1 MIRTYRELIK
11 RKTFKA
17 RFDYLRLH
25 GNVGEST
32 FGRSRHLNQY
42 LYHSA
47 IWKSI
52 RDQAIIR
59 DDGCDLGIP
68 GYEVVDQIVV
78 HHINPI
84 TLTMIHNGDD
94 MLYDLDNLITVSHNT
109 HMAIHYGDESLLPKP
124 LVVRYPGDTIPWKR

>member
-1 MIRTYRELIK
+1 MNRSYRELIK

-32 FGRSRHLNQY
+32 FGRSRHLNQF

-47 IWKSI
+47 IWRSL
-52 RDQAIIR
+52 RDEIIIR
-59 DDGCDLGIP
+59 DEGCDLGMP
-68 GYEVVDQIVV
+68 GYEIYEKLVV
-78 HHINPI
+78 HHINPV
-84 TLTMIHNGDD
+84 TLTMIHDGDD
-94 MLYDLDNLITVSHNT
+94 RLYDPDNLITVSHNT

-124 LVVRYPGDTIPWKR
+124 LVVRRPGDTKLW